1 MLFVTI
7 AVVVVVIA
15 VVIVIAVVVAKVP
28 WLQSA
33 IISDT
38 ASKWCGW

>member
-7 AVVVVVIA
+7 AVVLVVIA
-15 VVIVIAVVVAKVP
+15 VVSAKVP

-38 ASKWCGW
+38 ASRWYSW